1 MAKTQVIEQGVQP
14 EMELVKVKTKAQ
26 ITLPLKVR
34 QALGIEEGDY
44 LQVMVE
50 DNKIILVPQMLV
62 TKLPPVSLSKEGERI
77 LEEALED
84 VRKGRVKEHESVDS
98 LIEELHHETD

>member
-1 MAKTQVIEQGVQP
+1 MP
-14 EMELVKVKTKAQ
+14 LVKVKTKAQ

-44 LQVMVE
+44 LQVAVQG
-50 DNKIILVPQMLV
+50 NTIVLVPQTLV
-62 TKLPPVSLSKEGERI
+62 TKLPPVSLSKEGERM

-84 VRKGRVKEHESVDS
+84 VRKGRVKEHDSVDS
-98 LIEELHHETD
+98 LIEELHHEAH

>member
-1 MAKTQVIEQGVQP
+1 MS
-14 EMELVKVKTKAQ
+14 LVKVRTKAQ

-44 LQVMVE
+44 LQVRVQG
-50 DNKIILVPQMLV
+50 NTIVLVPQTLV
-62 TKLPPVSLSKEGERI
+62 TKLPPVSLSKEGEGM

-84 VRKGRVKEHESVDS
+84 VRKGRVEEHDSVDS
-98 LIEELHHETD
+98 LIEELHHEAH

>member
-1 MAKTQVIEQGVQP
+1 MPV
-14 EMELVKVKTKAQ
+14 VKVKTKAQ

-44 LQVMVE
+44 LRVE
-50 DNKIILVPQMLV
+50 VQGNQIVLLPQALV
-62 TKLPPVSLSKEGERI
+62 TKLPPVPLSEQGARM

-84 VRKGRVKEHESVDS
+84 VREGRTTEHESVES
-98 LIEELHHETD
+98 LIADLHHEAD

>member
-1 MAKTQVIEQGVQP
+1 MP
-14 EMELVKVKTKAQ
+14 LVKVKTKAQ

-44 LQVMVE
+44 LQVEVQG
-50 DNKIILVPQMLV
+50 NRIVLVPQALV
-62 TKLPPVSLSKEGERI
+62 TKLPPVTLSAQGERM

-84 VRKGRVKEHESVDS
+84 IREGRIQEHDSVES
-98 LIEELHHETD
+98 LIEELHHEAH